1 MNDHED
7 GSMTDQQKTYKTL
20 APGEIKLSWCP
31 RDWPLT
37 PLGSKKNPY
46 LAGWQNNPLTAEE
59 IQAEM
64 MEGSCK
70 AVGLIAGP
78 CFNLDYGLIWVDV
91 DGPSVHALVESLSHL
106 EYSSALPSTL
116 TLCSGKPGRER
127 KLYKIFRNQQ
137 EILARNKY
145 IWRSYQEGEKLE
157 LLCKNMQGA
166 LMGLHPETEGYYTP
180 EGLGFEWVDDLPT
193 IPDWILECVTEK
205 NVRQGLPMVSTTTVT
220 GPNFTIRLEKSL
232 DRDMQVAVDALWALP
247 SEIADD
253 YAYWIKV
260 GQILHSIDDSLLEQ
274 WDSWSQQSES
284 YQPGCCDSKWGTF
297 KNDGGVGLGSL
308 IYMHKELGTGFS
320 IGPSEDDMFGV
331 SDEALEELAQ
341 QIELA
346 HIGVDQSLRQ
356 NAVLAEIIGMQQD
369 MLQELGEETE
379 TDFGDEADLVHA
391 MMGRDE
397 EADPSRPV
405 RTQAKRNPPASEI
418 SGMVL
423 KMLEG
428 DLVFNPLEEKF
439 YQYGAVSPGLWSP
452 LIEMQSER
460 LIKEK
465 MEMVQLPRGYT
476 PSLIADVAKLVAQ
489 DTMTMKWDLHPQLLN
504 FKNGML
510 DPIKME
516 FTPHKKEV
524 LSTSQLPYAYNPL
537 VDCPKVKGW
546 LNFTQ
551 EEDQDRVQLLRAW
564 LRAVLLS
571 RPELQ
576 VFLELIGAANA
587 GKSSFSNLCA
597 ALVGYSN
604 TYSTNLDQ
612 LENNKFEPAGCYNKK
627 LVTMA
632 DASRYGG
639 KVVVLKQLLGQDAIQ
654 LEKKYMREKHQ
665 FYFRGMIIT
674 TANEP
679 IQTTD
684 LTSGMLRRRITVP
697 FKRPF
702 VGDPKDYKTLINFN
716 DQGNP
721 YGEFADELPGLVN
734 WLLDMDED
742 TMLEYLKNPSK
753 KVSYIDEIRSEQMV
767 DNNPIM
773 DWMDTK
779 VVYDPDVA
787 TWIGERTDG
796 SGKDYY
802 ANTDKYLYASYC
814 DFARKSNL
822 KEMSRRRFMIILGD
836 ICSNQLK
843 IDIKQMRTKQR
854 WHAFRGLALRIS
866 NPRYSEYPSIVEFA
880 LNKDKYTYIYGQV
893 VDVGSSTV
901 SKDQPEAPTSY
912 LIPGVQDVDDTEEK
926 VYPF

>member
-1 MNDHED
+1 MAE
-7 GSMTDQQKTYKTL
+7 DQQKKVQKIL

-37 PLGSKKNPY
+37 PLGAKKNPY
-46 LAGWQNNPLTAEE
+46 ISGWQNNPMSAEE

-64 MEGSCK
+64 LEGSCK

-78 CFNLDYGLIWVDV
+78 CFNLNYGLIWADV
-91 DGPSVHALVESLSHL
+91 DGPTVQPLIESLSHV
-106 EYSSALPSTL
+106 EYSIAFPPTL
-116 TLCSGKPGRER
+116 TVCSGKPGRER
-127 KLYKIFRNQQ
+127 KLYKIFRDQQ
-137 EILARNKY
+137 DVLARNKY
-145 IWRSYQEGEKLE
+145 VWRAEGEGEKFE
-157 LLCKNMQGA
+157 LLWKNMQGA
-166 LMGLHPETEGYYTP
+166 LMGLHPETEGYFTP
-180 EGLGFEWVDDLPT
+180 EGLGFEWADDLPEL
-193 IPDWILECVTEK
+193 PQWILECVNEK
-205 NVRQGLPMVSTTTVT
+205 NVRQGLPLVHTTTVT

-232 DRDMQVAVDALWALP
+232 DRDIQVAIDALWALP
-247 SEIADD
+247 SEVADD
-253 YAYWIKV
+253 YSTWIKV
-260 GQILHSIDDSLLEQ
+260 GQCLHSIDDSLFEQ
-274 WDSWSQQSES
+274 WDSWSQQSEA
-284 YQPGCCDSKWGTF
+284 YEPGCCEAKWSTF

-320 IGPSEDDMFGV
+320 IGPSEDDVFGV
-331 SDEALEELAQ
+331 PDEALDDLAQ
-341 QIELA
+341 MIDLA
-346 HIGVDQSLRQ
+346 HVGVDQSLKQ
-356 NAVLAEIIGMQQD
+356 NALLAEIIGMQQD
-369 MLQELGEETE
+369 MLDEMNEENE
-379 TDFGDEADLVHA
+379 NEIDFGDTSDLIHA
-391 MMGRDE
+391 MLGQDE
-397 EADPSRPV
+397 NETVRPA
-405 RTQAKRNPPASEI
+405 RAQSKRNPPASEI
-418 SGMVL
+418 SEMVM

-428 DLVFNPLEEKF
+428 NLVFNPLEEKF

-452 LIEMQSER
+452 LIELQAEQ
-460 LIKEK
+460 LIKQKIK
-465 MEMVQLPRGYT
+465 MIELPRGHNS
-476 PSLIADVAKLVAQ
+476 SLIADVAKLIAQ
-489 DTMTMKWDLHPQLLN
+489 ETMTMKWDLQPHLLN

-510 DPIKME
+510 NPVTME

-537 VDCPKVKGW
+537 ADCPRIKSW
-546 LNFTQ
+546 LDFTQ

-753 KVSYIDEIRSEQMV
+753 KVSYIDEIRSEQMI
-767 DNNPIM
+767 DNNPIL

-787 TWIGERTDG
+787 TWIGEKIDG

-822 KEMSRRRFMIILGD
+822 KEMSRRRFMIILAD

-854 WHAFRGLALRIS
+854 WHAYRGLALRIS

-880 LNKDKYTYIYGQV
+880 LNKDKYSYIYGQV
-893 VDVGSSTV
+893 VDVNSTTV
-901 SKDQPEAPTSY
+901 SSGQPEAPSSF
-912 LIPGVQDVDDTEEK
+912 LIPGVQDVNDDEETA
-926 VYPF
+926 YPF

>member
-1 MNDHED
+1 MAED
-7 GSMTDQQKTYKTL
+7 QKVVRKTL

-37 PLGSKKNPY
+37 PLGARKNPY
-46 LAGWQNNPLTAEE
+46 LTGWQNNPLSIEE

-64 MEGSCK
+64 QEGTCK

-78 CFNLDYGLIWVDV
+78 CFNLNYGLVWADV
-91 DGPSVHALVESLSHL
+91 DGPTVRALVESLSHT
-106 EYSSALPSTL
+106 EYSSAFPPTL

-127 KLYKIFRNQQ
+127 KLYKVFREQQ
-137 EILARNKY
+137 DLLARNKY
-145 IWRSYQEGEKLE
+145 VWRAEGEGEKLE
-157 LLCKNMQGA
+157 LLWKNMQGA
-166 LMGLHPETEGYYTP
+166 LMGLHPETDGYFTP
-180 EGLGFEWVDDLPT
+180 DGLGFEWADD
-193 IPDWILECVTEK
+193 IPVIPEWLLECVNEK
-205 NVRQGLPMVSTTTVT
+205 NVRQGLPLVHTTTVT

-232 DRDMQVAVDALWALP
+232 ERDIQVAMDALWALP
-247 SEIADD
+247 SEVADD
-253 YAYWIKV
+253 YSTWIKV
-260 GQILHSIDDSLLEQ
+260 GQCLHSIDDCLLEQ
-274 WDSWSQQSES
+274 WDSWSQQSEA
-284 YQPGCCDSKWGTF
+284 YEPGCCEAKWSTF
-297 KNDGGVGLGSL
+297 KNEGGVGLGSL
-308 IYMHKELGTGFS
+308 IFMHKELGTGFT
-320 IGPSEDDMFGV
+320 IGPSEDDLFGV
-331 SDEALEELAQ
+331 PDEALDDLVE

-346 HIGVDQSLRQ
+346 HLGVDQGLKQ
-356 NAVLAEIIGMQQD
+356 NALLAEIIGMQQD
-369 MLQELGEETE
+369 MLEDMSEEADL
-379 TDFGDEADLVHA
+379 DFGDTTDLIH
-391 MMGRDE
+391 GILGQDE
-397 EADPSRPV
+397 NDS
-405 RTQAKRNPPASEI
+405 TQKIQSKRNPPSNQI
-418 SGMVL
+418 RDQVL
-423 KMLEG
+423 SLLEG
-428 DLVFNPLEEKF
+428 NVVYNPVEERF
-439 YQYGAVSPGLWSP
+439 YQYGIEHAGLWSP
-452 LIEMQSER
+452 LMENDAKNTIANALEE
-460 LIKEK
+460 IK
-465 MEMVQLPRGYT
+465 LPKGYT
-476 PSLIADVAKLVAQ
+476 RALLADITELVAIK
-489 DTMTMKWDLHPQLLN
+489 TMRKKWDIQPGILN
-504 FKNGML
+504 FRNGML
-510 DPIKME
+510 DPATME
-516 FTPHKKEV
+516 FTPHKKEYF
-524 LSTSQLPYAYNPL
+524 STSQLPYAFNPL
-537 VDCPKVKGW
+537 ADCPKVKSW
-546 LNFTQ
+546 LDFTQ
-551 EEDQDRVQLLRAW
+551 ESDQDRVQLLRAW

-716 DQGNP
+716 DQGEP

-734 WLLDMDED
+734 WLLEMDED

-753 KVSYIDEIRSEQMV
+753 KVSYIDEIRSEQMI

-773 DWMDTK
+773 DWLDAK

-787 TWIGERTDG
+787 TWIGERTEG
-796 SGKDYY
+796 AGKDYY

-822 KEMSRRRFMIILGD
+822 KEMSRRRFMIILSD

-854 WHAFRGLALRIS
+854 WHAYRGLALRIS
-866 NPRYSEYPSIVEFA
+866 NPRYSDYPSIVEFG
-880 LNKDKYTYIYGQV
+880 LNKDKFTYIYGQV
-893 VDVGSSTV
+893 VDVSSTEV
-901 SKDQPEAPTSY
+901 GQKEQPSSF
-912 LIPGVQDVDDTEEK
+912 LIPGVQDADDDIDK